1 MKPKIRTLAQDI
13 IERESDLIFLT
24 EVWQK
29 EDDTKYQG
37 KIEELL
43 ELDGIKYI
51 STPRSGARRGGGAA
65 LALRLENF
73 TLTKLNIPIPKS
85 LEVVW
90 GLVRP
95 KCPNMKISSI
105 IACCFYSPPQ
115 SKKNAALIDHIT
127 ITLQALL
134 QSHNNAGIIISGD
147 RNNID
152 IPALLSIDPSLH
164 QIVTQPTRGSRI
176 LDVIVTNLR
185 KYYNDPVILPPI
197 MPDKPGVGAP
207 SDHSGVLATPL
218 ANHTQCSRTK
228 VSKTIRPLPESLIET
243 FNTTHI

>member
-1 MKPKIRTLAQDI
+1 MLW
-13 IERESDLIFLT
+13 L
-24 EVWQK
+24 W
-29 EDDTKYQG
+29 
-37 KIEELL
+37 
-43 ELDGIKYI
+43 
-51 STPRSGARRGGGAA
+51 
-65 LALRLENF
+65 
-73 TLTKLNIPIPKS
+73 
-85 LEVVW
+85 W
-90 GLVRP
+90 

-185 KYYNDPVILPPI
+185 KYYNDPDILPPI
-197 MPDKPGVGAP
+197 TPDKPGVGAP

-218 ANHTQCSRTK
+218 ANHTQCSRTR
-228 VSKTIRPLPESLIET
+228 VVKTIRPLPESLIET
-243 FNTTHI
+243 FNTKLLAQNFSAIFEMEGCPNLNFPREENNDF